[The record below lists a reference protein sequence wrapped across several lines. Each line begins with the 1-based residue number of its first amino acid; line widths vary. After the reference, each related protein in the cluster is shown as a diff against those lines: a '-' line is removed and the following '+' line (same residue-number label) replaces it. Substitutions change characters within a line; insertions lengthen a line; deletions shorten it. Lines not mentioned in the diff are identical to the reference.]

1 MMRTHINL
9 ADLTQNVDEL
19 IDAIDVLIRK
29 ADDDLEETLEAEGFV
44 EPKTAVRIINELE
57 DDLTDALNG
66 RCDELL
72 DALGDALD
80 INNFTENVWPTI
92 RDETDLRDKIY
103 DIFYERWK
111 AMFENSLK
119 GFLAGDSPELLSDG
133 VELLTDSTEE
143 FIQSWSKRLSE
154 MMHLSTNEQIEGILL
169 DAHKNHLSVD
179 QVAQKIADSGIREPG
194 YKARRV
200 ALTETLRAESYA
212 QLTSARMD
220 PKYSTKKWEHTGAYK
235 NKPRENHVAMNGQE
249 VPIDEPFTLKG
260 RDGGTY
266 YPMCPRDIDLPP
278 GESINCHCLMSKIKD
293 PHWDDLTAEEKQA
306 AREQRLAELNG
317 DSYNKSNDPLLD
329 AIGSVEEYAP
339 AEMKKIIAEAES
351 SGVEVIYD
359 SPGIS
364 YAPGLKPGIPGQL
377 HVSPEDSYGAWLHER
392 QHMIDDMQDGWGG
405 FQGLFNVERRTEMEY
420 NAYKQEIELANKINR
435 PDIAETLKDMCHKE
449 IDEIGGEWDE
459 KKLK

>member
-9 ADLTQNVDEL
+9 SDLTQNVDEL

-44 EPKTAVRIINELE
+44 EPKTAVRIIGELE
-57 DDLTDALNG
+57 GDLTDALNG

-80 INNFTENVWPTI
+80 INNFTEEVWPTI

-103 DIFYERWK
+103 DIFFGRWK
-111 AMFENSLK
+111 EMLENSVK
-119 GFLAGDSPELLSDG
+119 GFLKGDDPDLLPEGAELLSEPAKQF
-133 VELLTDSTEE
+133 VENWSEE
-143 FIQSWSKRLSE
+143 LADL
-154 MMHLSTNEQIEGILL
+154 MHLSTNEQIESILI
-169 DAHKNHLSVD
+169 NGQEEHLSVV
-179 QVAQKIADSGIREPG
+179 QVAQNISDSGIREPG
-194 YKARRV
+194 YKARR
-200 ALTETLRAESYA
+200 AAITEVLRAESYG
-212 QLTSARMD
+212 QLEAMRQN
-220 PKYSTKKWEHTGAYK
+220 PAVIEKEWEHTGAYRV
-235 NKPRENHVAMNGQE
+235 KPRENHMAIDGQR
-249 VPIDEPFTLKG
+249 VPVDEPFTLVG
-260 RDGGTY
+260 ADGVTY
-266 YPMCPRDIDLPP
+266 HPMCPRDTNLPA
-278 GESINCHCLMSKIKD
+278 GESINCHCLMKQIKD
-293 PHWDDLTAEEKQA
+293 PNWDDLTAEEKQA